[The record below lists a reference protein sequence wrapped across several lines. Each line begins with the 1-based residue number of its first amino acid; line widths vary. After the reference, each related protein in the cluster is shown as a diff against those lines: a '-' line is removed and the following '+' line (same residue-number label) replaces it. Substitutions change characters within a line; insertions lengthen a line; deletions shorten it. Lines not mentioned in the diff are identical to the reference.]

1 MSASVRSTQKVLHD
15 SSLDHWVRPSLF
27 ITDFY
32 MTVYNLCKDM
42 ATYDRSALN
51 DLCLHIQGV
60 PEKEVPT
67 FVFIS
72 FNAIHV
78 STSNLHKTE
87 RRLGRA
93 G

>member
-1 MSASVRSTQKVLHD
+1 MIWLH
-15 SSLDHWVRPSLF
+15 
-27 ITDFY
+27 
-32 MTVYNLCKDM
+32 
-42 ATYDRSALN
+42 RSALN

-60 PEKEVPT
+60 PEKGVPT